1 MASASIKK
9 ISWNGIRRY
18 SLWEISTHLRLPW
31 SSHLGNYRRIRS
43 IDLAVSLIHDIARD
57 YTKIRSVWEFDRT
70 MSHVHS
76 DDGWPALLD
85 LFQRPWFTRAWVLQ
99 EVVLSKWCSLIC
111 GTKTI
116 SWDVLTIACKCL
128 RECLEAPS
136 FQEDIRI
143 ADYMTVV
150 SASLRNFGDQEH
162 RSPVAQALTA
172 ARSLKATNPRDK
184 IYSLLGI
191 ISSKDDNANVRH
203 VVSIIPDYT
212 KSINDVFI
220 SVAKLAIS

>member
-1 MASASIKK
+1 
-9 ISWNGIRRY
+9 
-18 SLWEISTHLRLPW
+18 
-31 SSHLGNYRRIRS
+31 
-43 IDLAVSLIHDIARD
+43 
-57 YTKIRSVWEFDRT
+57 
-70 MSHVHS
+70 
-76 DDGWPALLD
+76 
-85 LFQRPWFTRAWVLQ
+85 
-99 EVVLSKWCSLIC
+99 
-111 GTKTI
+111 
-116 SWDVLTIACKCL
+116 
-128 RECLEAPS
+128 
-136 FQEDIRI
+136 
-143 ADYMTVV
+143 MTVV